1 MGCKITSIALMTVML
16 AGGMSVAS
24 PGLVPGAHAADANLP
39 VFAEVTGSHVDFGDQ
54 TGQATGAGGSAG
66 IKANTGSVSL
76 DRTVYPVPFGTPG
89 NFDAPNTS
97 RTTAQGS
104 TDTWSLFPIH
114 QSGMNDQS
122 GLQAG
127 KFLPQGDLTVYV
139 TVTDPDFDVTASGR
153 DSIAIDTAPVTV
165 SVIRGSQ
172 SVVVGT
178 VGGASNPIYEVA
190 PDAGIFESSVT
201 IRYSDGPNSPLC
213 PDGDDGDD
221 NTDTDD
227 KGCILQGDVL
237 QVEYRDPTDALGQ
250 PNTVTDFATF
260 DLRNGVLQSDR
271 SVYIIGSDMIL
282 TLIEP
287 DLDLD
292 SSQSETYD
300 LDLIKWSSSAA
311 TLTMGDAGGK
321 IGAFDPEPLLFKETG
336 PGTGVF
342 QVAVKIPQILD
353 GIPLQRGE
361 EIDLEYTDW
370 GHQALTM

>member
-1 MGCKITSIALMTVML
+1 
-16 AGGMSVAS
+16 MS
-24 PGLVPGAHAADANLP
+24 
-39 VFAEVTGSHVDFGDQ
+39 
-54 TGQATGAGGSAG
+54 
-66 IKANTGSVSL
+66 
-76 DRTVYPVPFGTPG
+76 
-89 NFDAPNTS
+89 
-97 RTTAQGS
+97 
-104 TDTWSLFPIH
+104 
-114 QSGMNDQS
+114 
-122 GLQAG
+122 
-127 KFLPQGDLTVYV
+127 
-139 TVTDPDFDVTASGR
+139 TASGR

-250 PNTVTDFATF
+250 PNIVTDFATF

-271 SVYIIGSDMIL
+271 SIYVIGSDMIL

-292 SSQSETYD
+292 GSQSETYD

-311 TLTMGDAGGK
+311 TLTMGDAGGQNRR
-321 IGAFDPEPLLFKETG
+321 L
-336 PGTGVF
+336 
-342 QVAVKIPQILD
+342 
-353 GIPLQRGE
+353 
-361 EIDLEYTDW
+361 
-370 GHQALTM
+370 